1 MTEEKAL
8 HPPASQVTLSPLSP
22 SPPLVLV
29 VSGPSGSGKSTLV
42 QRILELPG
50 TMASVSCTTRPR
62 RATEAT
68 GKCYDFVT
76 EAQFDEMVRNGD
88 FLEYARVFGKHS
100 YGTPKKWLEE
110 SRRTGLDLVLEIDV
124 QGALQVKK
132 SLPES
137 VAIFILPP
145 SREEL
150 ERRLRSRG
158 TDSEDEITRRL
169 AKARA
174 EISAF
179 RSYDFCILNED
190 VALAG
195 REAIAIVTALRC
207 TTARRQARVEKLLA
221 SFGEKD

>member
-1 MTEEKAL
+1 MSEGNEIL
-8 HPPASQVTLSPLSP
+8 HLPPSA
-22 SPPLVLV
+22 PLVLV

-42 QRILELPG
+42 ERIMELPG

-76 EAQFDEMVRNGD
+76 EAQFDEMVRRGD

-100 YGTPKKWLEE
+100 YGTPKRWLEE
-110 SRRTGLDLVLEIDV
+110 SRKRGLDLVLEIDV
-124 QGALQVKK
+124 QGAKQVKQK
-132 SLPES
+132 APEA

-158 TDSEDEITRRL
+158 MDADDEIARRL
-169 AKARA
+169 AKARE
-174 EISAF
+174 EIAAYKT
-179 RSYDFCILNED
+179 YDFCVVNED

-195 REAIAIVTALRC
+195 REALAIITALRC
-207 TTARRQARVEKLLA
+207 TTARRQARVEELLA
-221 SFGEKD
+221 SFGGKDFGGKD

>member
-1 MTEEKAL
+1 MSAESKL
-8 HPPASQVTLSPLSP
+8 D
-22 SPPLVLV
+22 PLVLI

-50 TMASVSCTTRPR
+50 TMPSVSCTTRSR

-76 EAQFDEMVRNGD
+76 EVEFDAMVARGD

-110 SRRTGLDLVLEIDV
+110 SRRKNLDLVLEIDV
-124 QGALQVKK
+124 QGAAQVKEK
-132 SLPES
+132 LPES

-150 ERRLRSRG
+150 EHRLRGRG
-158 TDSEDEITRRL
+158 TDADEEIKRRL
-169 AKARA
+169 AKAHD
-174 EISAF
+174 EIAAF
-179 RSYDFCILNED
+179 GKYYDYCVVNDD
-190 VALAG
+190 VERAG
-195 REAIAIVTALRC
+195 REAQAIVTALRC
-207 TTARRQARVEKLLA
+207 SSARRRATVEQLLA
-221 SFGEKD
+221 SFGGND